1 MRQIGTLANESEVQR
16 LTDYLLTQGIR
27 IEVERGDEGFGIWAI
42 DEDRVPAAREEFNH
56 FRQYPDDPRYAEA
69 QRQAANIRDDL
80 IRKEREGRRNVIDVR
95 RQWTRPR
102 MKPVTFS
109 LVVICCAVAVAT
121 RFHEDLDDDPLAQ
134 KLSIVS
140 YRVEGNYIKWHG
152 LTQPGSDVRH
162 GEVWRLVTPIFLHIG
177 PWHLLMNMLALQS
190 LGTLIESRRGSW
202 RVALMVL
209 AIAVLSN
216 VAQYAWGGPK
226 FAGISGVV
234 FGLFG
239 YAWMKSEF
247 DPDVGIVIPQ
257 SNVMLMLVFLML
269 CMTGMIGSIA
279 NAAHLVGL
287 ISGVVIGYWPVA
299 RRRIFGR

>member
-1 MRQIGTLANESEVQR
+1 MRQIGTLANEREVQR
-16 LTDYLLTQGIR
+16 LADYLLTQGIR
-27 IEVERGDEGFGIWAI
+27 INVEQGDEGFGIWAI
-42 DEDRVPAAREEFNH
+42 DEDRVPAAREEFNR
-56 FRQYPDDPRYAEA
+56 FRQNPDDPRYIEA
-69 QRQAANIRDDL
+69 QRQAATIRDEL
-80 IRKEREGRRNVIDVR
+80 IRKEREGRRNVVDLR
-95 RQWTRPR
+95 RQWSRPR

-109 LVVICCAVAVAT
+109 LLVICCAVAVAT
-121 RFHEDLDDDPLAQ
+121 RFQKDLDDNPLAQ
-134 KLSIVS
+134 KLSFAS
-140 YRVEGNYIKWHG
+140 YQIEGNYIRYWG
-152 LTQPGSDVRH
+152 LKQPNSEIRH
-162 GEVWRLVTPIFLHIG
+162 GEIWRLVTPIFLHIG

-202 RVALMVL
+202 RVALMVI

-216 VAQYAWGGPK
+216 LAQYAWGGPR

-247 DPDVGIVIPQ
+247 DPEVGIVIPQ
-257 SNVMLMLVFLML
+257 SSVMMMLFFLML

-299 RRRIFGR
+299 RRRMW